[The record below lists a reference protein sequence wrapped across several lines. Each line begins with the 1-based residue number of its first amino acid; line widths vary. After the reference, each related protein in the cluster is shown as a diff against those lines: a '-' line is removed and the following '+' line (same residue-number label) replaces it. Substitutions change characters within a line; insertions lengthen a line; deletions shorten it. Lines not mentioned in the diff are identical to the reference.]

1 MVTIRWDIKTID
13 RLSMVEDVLKEF
25 SCRDINI
32 ISMKVT
38 PGRILIK
45 SWCRHLQD
53 IASVQTCLTQYADI
67 INVAYLS
74 EDISALAS
82 PVTPP
87 RYFSDIICSSQSMQ
101 ALIEKA
107 LKIADSKYTVLIRG
121 ETGTGKEL
129 LARAIHNSG
138 QRRFYP
144 FIPVNCATLPEMLM
158 ESELFGYEKGAFS
171 GADSKGKKGLFEMAD
186 KGTLFLDEFGEMPL
200 NLQAKL
206 LRVLQ
211 DGGIRRVGGAQVIP
225 VNARIIV
232 ATNANLEEM
241 VERRLLRA
249 DLWYRINVLA
259 LTIPPLRE
267 RPSDITLLIRHFV
280 QKYARE
286 FQRRLILDKACFEA
300 LHHHRWPGNVRE
312 LENTIIRLMLMSESD
327 VITCD
332 ELGISDVS
340 QTLPKHS
347 ARPFKEQMQHAE
359 RRLIEQMVEENV
371 SSRHIAKA
379 LGVSHTTVLNK
390 IRSYQLEEVSQAPP
404 GSTAQKGLFNQLQE
418 RRQAQQDPIQQ
429 N

>member
-25 SCRDINI
+25 SCCDINI

-38 PGRILIK
+38 AGRILIK
-45 SWCRHLQD
+45 SWCRQLQD
-53 IASVQTCLTQYADI
+53 ISCVQSSLSQRADI
-67 INVAYLS
+67 INVAYFCEEISELS
-74 EDISALAS
+74 MPE
-82 PVTPP
+82 VERP

-107 LKIADSKYTVLIRG
+107 IRIADSKYTVLIRG

-138 QRRFYP
+138 QRSFYP
-144 FIPVNCATLPEMLM
+144 FIPVNCSALPESLM
-158 ESELFGYEKGAFS
+158 ESEFFGYEKGAFS
-171 GADSKGKKGLFEMAD
+171 GADGKGKKGLFEMAD

-211 DGGIRRVGGAQVIP
+211 DGGIRRVGGAQIIP
-225 VNARIIV
+225 VNVRIIV

-241 VERRLLRA
+241 VEQRLLRA
-249 DLWYRINVLA
+249 DLYYRINVLS

-267 RPSDITLLIRHFV
+267 RPQDLSLLIRHFV
-280 QKYARE
+280 QKYAKE
-286 FQRRLILDKACFEA
+286 FQRRLILDKGCFDA
-300 LHHHRWPGNVRE
+300 MHHHGWPGNVRE
-312 LENTIIRLMLMSESD
+312 LENTIIRLMLMAESD
-327 VITCD
+327 VITRED
-332 ELGISDVS
+332 LGIASIISVN
-340 QTLPKHS
+340 Q
-347 ARPFKEQMQHAE
+347 ARGGQPFKQQVQCAE
-359 RRLIEQMVEENV
+359 RQLIEQMVDENV

-390 IRSYQLEEVSQAPP
+390 IRSYQLESVE
-404 GSTAQKGLFNQLQE
+404 
-418 RRQAQQDPIQQ
+418 
-429 N
+429 

>member
-25 SCRDINI
+25 SCCDINI

-38 PGRILIK
+38 AGRILIK
-45 SWCRHLQD
+45 SWCRQLQD
-53 IASVQTCLTQYADI
+53 ISCVQSSLSQRADI
-67 INVAYLS
+67 INVAYFCEEISELS
-74 EDISALAS
+74 MPE
-82 PVTPP
+82 VERP

-107 LKIADSKYTVLIRG
+107 IRIADSKYTVLIRG

-138 QRRFYP
+138 QRSFYP
-144 FIPVNCATLPEMLM
+144 FIPVNCSALPESLM
-158 ESELFGYEKGAFS
+158 ESEFFGYEKGAFS
-171 GADSKGKKGLFEMAD
+171 GADGKGKKGLFEMAD

-211 DGGIRRVGGAQVIP
+211 DGGIRRVGGAQIIP
-225 VNARIIV
+225 VNVRIIV

-241 VERRLLRA
+241 VEQRLLRA
-249 DLWYRINVLA
+249 DLYYRINVLS

-267 RPSDITLLIRHFV
+267 RPQDLSLLIRHFV
-280 QKYARE
+280 QKYAKE
-286 FQRRLILDKACFEA
+286 FQRRLILDKGCFDA
-300 LHHHRWPGNVRE
+300 MHHHGWPGNVRE
-312 LENTIIRLMLMSESD
+312 LENTIIRLMLMAESD
-327 VITCD
+327 VITRED
-332 ELGISDVS
+332 LDIASITSVN
-340 QTLPKHS
+340 Q
-347 ARPFKEQMQHAE
+347 ARGGQPFKQQVQCAE
-359 RRLIEQMVEENV
+359 RQLIEQMVDENV

-390 IRSYQLEEVSQAPP
+390 IRSYQLESVE
-404 GSTAQKGLFNQLQE
+404 
-418 RRQAQQDPIQQ
+418 
-429 N
+429 